1 MSLFPSLQ
9 TQLSRF
15 SNSILGEFS
24 SDTRLYDFSVQ
35 DKGEQTE
42 FKQDFGSGGLLVE
55 GFAATESLHNISVRD
70 VILLSTNPS
79 IKLSSLL
86 TQTASLHISL
96 SDGTRSS
103 FTGLIQQVANL
114 GSDGALARYRVRLVP
129 WLWLLTQVHTSRV
142 WQDKTVIEIIESIFS
157 KYSSHA
163 AWTWSE
169 DVTDFMRDARPRSYV
184 AQYRESDYDFVRR
197 LLTEEGLSW
206 RVEEDTTAPSGHKL
220 IFFADSTHTSATPED
235 ATSQHSLGGAGIRFH
250 GASSREQQDSIQALG
265 AKRQLTVA
273 LTTVLSMDYK
283 SKQAVTASVPTHHQ
297 YGGKNVPVI
306 ESYDTP
312 GLYAYADA
320 AQAER
325 YARLQ
330 QEAHEARN
338 KTWIARSTVRTL
350 RPGTRF
356 TLSQG
361 PLDIVNNAA
370 NTPPE
375 LVVLNVTSIGIN
387 NLPKAAKESLAE
399 LFGSIPQLLTECL
412 NSAKE
417 ENGSDGDYGSRG
429 GKNSVNAGSSRQSND
444 GFNDDNAFAQALQK
458 KEEQQ
463 QLRQVITQATTLGY
477 ANHFTAIRSDIP
489 WRPVAWEETDVS
501 GSYNTSHNAKPTAL
515 GSQTAIVVGADG
527 QDQPNGA
534 DEIYCDRLGRV
545 RIRFHW
551 QGQQD
556 DANAT
561 CWVRVAQRSAGNG
574 MGAQF
579 LPRIG
584 QEVVVQFIE
593 GDIDRPIIVAALYN
607 GQGEGGSAPTPGGQT
622 MQDAN
627 ITIFD
632 AATDHQPSG
641 QGNLAA
647 GNSPVWHG
655 ASAGSAGHNNP
666 SAQWGIRSKEFGG
679 NGYNQLN
686 FDDTDQQARIQLKT
700 TQAGTELNLG
710 HLIHTADNYRGSF
723 RGLGAE
729 LRTDA
734 YGALRAGAG
743 LHLSSYPI
751 SHNANQRDY
760 AADNTAGMALLK
772 QAASLAKSF
781 SDAAK
786 THQTVELASHIGSLR
801 SYSSSLDPR
810 ASPIK
815 ALHTAA
821 SGMLSAQ
828 SEAQAKADAAD
839 KNTAP
844 NKDTLPHS
852 TDPIISL
859 SAKAGL
865 SMTAGQNIQF
875 ANGETTTFLSG
886 QDTQLHTGNQF
897 RLQTGQAIGILGGV
911 VKPGEQQIGLQLIA
925 AKDNIDLQAQSDQMQ
940 IQARDE
946 INILSSHAHID
957 WAAAKSISLSTA
969 DGANI
974 TIKDGNITVQCPG
987 KILVKAG
994 KKSFVAGDKLDY
1006 PLPVMPKSICVECLL
1021 KARAAAAPFALK

>member
-1 MSLFPSLQ
+1 M
-9 TQLSRF
+9 T
-15 SNSILGEFS
+15 
-24 SDTRLYDFSVQ
+24 
-35 DKGEQTE
+35 
-42 FKQDFGSGGLLVE
+42 DFGSGGLLVE
-55 GFAATESLHNISVRD
+55 GFAATESLQQISSRD
-70 VILLSTNPS
+70 VILLSTNPR

-86 TQTASLHISL
+86 TQTASLYISL

-184 AQYRESDYDFVRR
+184 AQYRESDYDFIRR

-206 RVEEDTTAPSGHKL
+206 RVEEDSTAPSGHKL
-220 IFFADSTHTSATPED
+220 ILFADSTHTSATPED

-283 SKQAVTASVPTHHQ
+283 SKQAITASVPTNHQ
-297 YGGKNVPVI
+297 YAGKNAPVI

-356 TLSQG
+356 TLTQG
-361 PLDIVNNAA
+361 PLSGISSISNISSSASNNA
-370 NTPPE
+370 PPE
-375 LVVLNVTSIGIN
+375 LVVLNVTSVGIN

-412 NSAKE
+412 DSAKE
-417 ENGSDGDYGSRG
+417 ENGGDGGYSSKDGYGRLNTGNHHSW
-429 GKNSVNAGSSRQSND
+429 ND
-444 GFNDDNAFAQALQK
+444 GLNDDSNTFAQALQK

-463 QLRQVITQATTLGY
+463 QLQQVITQATTLGY

-501 GSYNTSHNAKPTAL
+501 GSASNYNTSHNAKPTAL

-527 QDQPNGA
+527 QDQPQGA

-545 RIRFHW
+545 RICFHW

-574 MGAQF
+574 MGMQF

-632 AATDHQPSG
+632 TATDHQPSG
-641 QGNLAA
+641 QGNLA
-647 GNSPVWHG
+647 GGHSPVWHG

-743 LHLSSYPI
+743 LHVSSYPV
-751 SHNANQRDY
+751 SHNASQRDY
-760 AADNTAGMALLK
+760 AGDNSAGMALLK
-772 QAASLAKSF
+772 QASNLAKSL

-786 THQTVELASHIGSLR
+786 THQTVQLASHIGSSR

-821 SGMLSAQ
+821 SGMLSDQ
-828 SEAQAKADAAD
+828 GHVQAQADGAD

-865 SMTAGQNIQF
+865 GMTAGQNIQF

-897 RLQTGQAIGILGGV
+897 RLHTGQAIGVLAGV
-911 VKPGEQQIGLQLIA
+911 VKAESTNNPQAIGLQLIA

-987 KILVKAG
+987 KILVQAG